1 MNTLRSKRFLEA
13 LQEQTSLMQALQNTA
28 NREVNRVD
36 LANDITDWYMRSI
49 SLSEN
54 QAADDMNTMLLS
66 YWTVAVNN
74 FWDTIPK
81 IIQKDL
87 FDSVNE
93 RLAGALFCLSSDRM
107 EDFFFSPG
115 AVTMRRQELAER
127 VDRLRKASSMLQR
140 MWFKWSRRTRRFVM
154 CAHLSIAYG

>member
-74 FWDTIPK
+74 F
-81 IIQKDL
+81 
-87 FDSVNE
+87 
-93 RLAGALFCLSSDRM
+93 
-107 EDFFFSPG
+107 
-115 AVTMRRQELAER
+115 
-127 VDRLRKASSMLQR
+127 
-140 MWFKWSRRTRRFVM
+140 
-154 CAHLSIAYG
+154 